1 MYQERTIPQRNLR
14 DATIHRAAKRDTCKI
29 QVSMPQ
35 LHCLEPSVPTL
46 APHRKKHDAAQGFQE
61 ADIIEPGRFSRISR
75 L

>member
-46 APHRKKHDAAQGFQE
+46 APHCKKT
-61 ADIIEPGRFSRISR
+61 
-75 L
+75 